1 MTINP
6 TTAPTI
12 PTPPT
17 TPTRPAAPVAATSD
31 ADAEVEVDTLA
42 LLTFSSAAV
51 PAKDGT
57 VLTHDLVI
65 LILAVAVIDP
75 VDPVDE
81 VEEMGAKGDEV
92 GDRVDEVVV
101 GPVEFAEDELVVLRE
116 VMSWE
121 VDAGVE
127 VQDTLEMVVE
137 PW

>member
-6 TTAPTI
+6 MTAPTI

-42 LLTFSSAAV
+42 LLTFPSAAAL
-51 PAKDGT
+51 AKDGT

-92 GDRVDEVVV
+92 GDRVEFAGDELMILEEVVV
-101 GPVEFAEDELVVLRE
+101 
-116 VMSWE
+116 WE
-121 VDAGVE
+121 VDVDEE
-127 VQDTLEMVVE
+127 VSDALQIVVE

>member
-17 TPTRPAAPVAATSD
+17 TPTCPAAPVAATSD

-42 LLTFSSAAV
+42 LLTFPSAAAL
-51 PAKDGT
+51 AKDGT

-65 LILAVAVIDP
+65 LILAVAVVDP

-81 VEEMGAKGDEV
+81 VEEMRAKGDEV

-101 GPVEFAEDELVVLRE
+101 DPVEFAEDDLMVLRR
-116 VMSWE
+116 
-121 VDAGVE
+121 VE
-127 VQDTLEMVVE
+127 VGEGVSDALQMVVE

>member
-6 TTAPTI
+6 MTAPTI

-42 LLTFSSAAV
+42 LLTFPSAAAL
-51 PAKDGT
+51 AKDRT
-57 VLTHDLVI
+57 VLTHDSVI

-75 VDPVDE
+75 IDPVDE

-101 GPVEFAEDELVVLRE
+101 GPVEFAEDELMVLRR
-116 VMSWE
+116 
-121 VDAGVE
+121 VE
-127 VQDTLEMVVE
+127 VGEEVSDALQMVVE